1 MLAKL
6 GLEVPPAEG
15 PLLNPNPNP
24 NPSPNPNPN
33 PHPNPNPD
41 ATRNPKQVP
50 PAEGPRPYS
59 ENTTWG
65 ELGQSGWLG

>member
-15 PLLNPNPNP
+15 PLLNPD
-24 NPSPNPNPN
+24 PNPNPN
-33 PHPNPNPD
+33 PNPYRNPDPDPNP
-41 ATRNPKQVP
+41 NPKQVP